1 MLICRLV
8 GVNEEIKTSALAGA
22 LGGWVAFNVYTD
34 CSFNLLFIQIGNI
47 TSRTSAAGQFVIA
60 LGLLV
65 F

>member
-34 CSFNLLFIQIGNI
+34 CQPVQDHILPSLYF
-47 TSRTSAAGQFVIA
+47 A
-60 LGLLV
+60 LV
-65 F
+65 NS